1 MLNCFLSFLSDAIQ
15 VGWTLIIALVLCIP
29 LWLGFLFSFINSQ
42 TRFKK
47 LGAVLWS
54 VLMALI
60 LGIVVLAI
68 FKAHIFDYEILWLA
82 VTPIVC
88 FAAIVPI
95 FLATSA
101 FGRVF
106 KRKKK
111 FHWLVFPISY
121 VISFVLVVMFCVSL
135 IADPFEQYTEN
146 NLSKEE
152 MEKSEGYDF
161 EIGLFRGSDYD
172 VSNLQIRGKGDS
184 VYYRVKYDLCPYVLD
199 NKDFIAKYTEPLEKV
214 ATPWTLLDKEK
225 SSIAFE
231 LRKSM
236 MTYESEWTA
245 VSVLDGYCIGL
256 VINDFQKK
264 KSRHFSF
271 CNADI
276 SNVPKAYAMEKM
288 ANSLWPARET
298 YTKYSYEQAE
308 KACRE
313 SQNYTS
319 E

>member
-1 MLNCFLSFLSDAIQ
+1 MLGCFLYEFQDAKL
-15 VGWTLIIALVLCIP
+15 VCFDLALALVISIP
-29 LWLGFLFSFINSQ
+29 LWLGFLFSFMNSQ

-54 VLMALI
+54 ILTAFVLGTVAWAVFRAQYI
-60 LGIVVLAI
+60 DV
-68 FKAHIFDYEILWLA
+68 FDLWKNI
-82 VTPIVC
+82 TPVIC
-88 FAAIVPI
+88 FAAIVPV

-111 FHWLVFPISY
+111 LHWLVFP
-121 VISFVLVVMFCVSL
+121 VSFVVSFALVVVFGWALLAEEYGSYSESV
-135 IADPFEQYTEN
+135 I
-146 NLSKEE
+146 SKEE
-152 MEKSEGYDF
+152 MEQSEGFDF
-161 EIGLFRGSDYD
+161 EIRLGRGSYYD
-172 VSNLQIRGKGDS
+172 DISLKIRGKVDS
-184 VYYRVKYDLCPYVLD
+184 VYYQVKYDLCPYVLD
-199 NKDFIAKYTEPLEKV
+199 NKDFIAKYTEPLENV

-236 MTYESEWTA
+236 MTYESEWTT
-245 VSVLDGYCIGL
+245 VMVLDGYCIGL
-256 VINDFQKK
+256 GINDFQKK

-313 SQNYTS
+313 SQNYTG